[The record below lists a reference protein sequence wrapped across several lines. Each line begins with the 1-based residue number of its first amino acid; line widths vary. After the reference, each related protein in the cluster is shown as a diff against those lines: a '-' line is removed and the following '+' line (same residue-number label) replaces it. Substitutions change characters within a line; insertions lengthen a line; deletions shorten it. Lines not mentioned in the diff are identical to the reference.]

1 MQDSGKSIL
10 NNDKVVDSIFRA
22 KSRRRK
28 ELANLP
34 FKKKIE
40 ILIELQKMAHGVNH
54 AHEKSN
60 RMIWMI

>member
-1 MQDSGKSIL
+1 MQDSGKSTL
-10 NNDKVVDSIFRA
+10 KNDKVAGSIFRA

-40 ILIELQKMAHGVNH
+40 ILIELQKIAHGVNP
-54 AHEKSN
+54 AHEKSD
-60 RMIWMI
+60 RMIWKI